1 MLPAKLCCEVLEV
14 VEVVVDCVLVVV
26 LGLALWLPV
35 LLLGLWLELLLGLAL
50 VLLLG
55 LALASGVVELGLWLE
70 GWADGD
76 WLESCDVEDC
86 ANAAGSITRANTA
99 IKTKLFFIVS
109 FSP

>member
-26 LGLALWLPV
+26 LGLALWLP
-35 LLLGLWLELLLGLAL
+35 A
-50 VLLLG
+50 LLLG